1 MVQDACS
8 RQPTKPGRSTPPIR
22 TTVRLLPAL
31 LPLPTTSWRFQSAS
45 ETCGAD
51 ICRVLIV
58 AETGNLVDLSFHDP
72 VLLRFFVDENQGN
85 CLDER
90 TLDASFFTQSRLPGV
105 PCFRDATNPIGINMV
120 SMKQSTRGD
129 SMHGDNVSISEY
141 FRVVFDSRRLVCA
154 VALGTFALGAFYGA
168 LNQPMYRADALVQIG
183 TQTSSS
189 SDTEALG

>member
-1 MVQDACS
+1 
-8 RQPTKPGRSTPPIR
+8 
-22 TTVRLLPAL
+22 
-31 LPLPTTSWRFQSAS
+31 
-45 ETCGAD
+45 
-51 ICRVLIV
+51 
-58 AETGNLVDLSFHDP
+58 
-72 VLLRFFVDENQGN
+72 
-85 CLDER
+85 
-90 TLDASFFTQSRLPGV
+90 
-105 PCFRDATNPIGINMV
+105 GINMV

-189 SDTEALG
+189 SDTEALGRLSAIFDSKVKADADTEMELIRS